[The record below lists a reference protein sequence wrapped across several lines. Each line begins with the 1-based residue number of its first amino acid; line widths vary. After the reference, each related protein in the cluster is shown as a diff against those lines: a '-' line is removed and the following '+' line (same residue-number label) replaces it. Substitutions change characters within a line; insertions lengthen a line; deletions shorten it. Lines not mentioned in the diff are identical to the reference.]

1 MNFSK
6 LLTLAFIFLLLF
18 SSHSHA
24 QDNTQKPI
32 RLIVP
37 FPPGG
42 VTDVLGRMIGLKL
55 SERLGQQVIVENK
68 PGASGIIGS
77 DLVAK
82 SSPDGLTIL
91 LSASSH
97 ATFQS
102 LYAKV
107 PFDPTKDF
115 EPISLVATIPY
126 VIVVHPSIAIKS
138 INELIQF
145 AQLNP
150 QKLSYAASAPGQA
163 QHLGGELFKKL
174 SKTDITYIPYKG
186 SSAQMPDLLSG
197 RVPVAIDSLLIMGPH
212 IKSGALNPVAL
223 TSLKR
228 SDLLPGVPTVTES
241 GLTNF
246 QAIGWFGLLAHAN
259 TPNEIVKKLHDDIQR
274 VMNMPEVRKSMHEKG
289 AEPGNLSSSEFTSFI
304 KQEQSKWT
312 KLIKDANI
320 VIE

>member
-1 MNFSK
+1 MSFFK
-6 LLTLAFIFLLLF
+6 LLTLAIKFLLLLSF
-18 SSHSHA
+18 YSHA
-24 QDNTQKPI
+24 QDNAQKPI

-55 SERLGQQVIVENK
+55 NERLGQQVIVENK
-68 PGASGIIGS
+68 AGASGMIGS

-107 PFDPTKDF
+107 PFDPIKDF
-115 EPISLVATIPY
+115 EPISLVATLPY
-126 VIVVHPSIAIKS
+126 VVVVHPSIAIKS

-150 QKLSYAASAPGQA
+150 QKLSYAGSAPGQA

-174 SKTDITYIPYKG
+174 SKSDITYIPYKG

-212 IKSGALNPVAL
+212 IKSGALNPIAL

-228 SDLLPGVPTVTES
+228 SDLLPGVPTVSES

-246 QAIGWFGLLAHAN
+246 QAIGWFGLFAPIKTNPIFINKINAEVSSIMKLV
-259 TPNEIVKKLHDDIQR
+259 EVKSLLLGQGVEPFYGSPDDLKKHVTKETELWSGLIR
-274 VMNMPEVRKSMHEKG
+274 ELG
-289 AEPGNLSSSEFTSFI
+289 I
-304 KQEQSKWT
+304 KVE
-312 KLIKDANI
+312 
-320 VIE
+320 